1 MPKDPT
7 IDEIRRIRH
16 EISREVGHDLHRL
29 KNSFELLESQ
39 FKRLPVDHGGWR
51 TIRSTGAAKSAELP
65 VENLSP
71 PRGG

>member
-1 MPKDPT
+1 MPSDPT

-39 FKRLPVDHGGWR
+39 FQRPPVDHGGR
-51 TIRSTGAAKSAELP
+51 RIIQSTGAAKSTELP

-71 PRGG
+71 PSGG